1 MVPGQA
7 RFKLA
12 WKYERE
18 VAQCLKVLS
27 SRIKAENS
35 QLDRELILNAV

>member
-18 VAQCLKVLS
+18 AVLCLKVLS
-27 SRIKAENS
+27 SRIKAENG
-35 QLDRELILNAV
+35 QLDRELILNTV